1 MSKIVNRLNKITETL
16 NSKQL
21 TDVAYKK
28 FVDVTPVKTGNAKR
42 NTKKSGNSIDA
53 NYPYAEVLDQGR
65 GYRDG
70 QMRGSTQAPK
80 GMTEPT
86 IEHLRKY
93 IQQKTGIRLK

>member
-1 MSKIVNRLNKITETL
+1 M

-53 NYPYAEVLDQGR
+53 NYPYAQVLDEGR
-65 GYRDG
+65 GMRDG

-80 GMTEPT
+80 GMTQPT
-86 IEHLRKY
+86 IDHLRDY
-93 IQQKTGIRLK
+93 VRQKTGIKLR